1 MLTSLRGKLIFI
13 FIILT
18 VSVVII
24 SSGYARYKQRQFAL
38 EQARERALT
47 DLHLID
53 SDIRSVLQWIRRD
66 LLMLRDLP
74 QLRRL
79 LDKGDH
85 IDRTGVGETVLNIA
99 RHHRIFRQI
108 GLFDLSG
115 NQVLRVDCDRDTT
128 CRQVPAVPGAGL
140 ADQPFFRAARRLR
153 AGAFLVSTM
162 EADRTPHAVGRPP
175 LPVLRYATPILNRE
189 GRKNGILILTVF
201 GSTFLDI
208 IARQQDELHGGE
220 VYFLLDRNGH
230 YLYHPVKSWHSGTS
244 SSKALSF
251 FQQEPELAQWLR
263 SSERGVVIRRSR
275 QTYRQTLFAFQRIH
289 FTSLVGTGAAAGGRL
304 ANNGGAGSDYWILMT
319 SVDDANLLVGF
330 QEYVRSLLIFTLL
343 LLIICIITAI
353 LVAWNCS
360 RPIVSLARAAK
371 EIQQGDLS
379 ARAEVYSGD
388 DMGKFARLFNE
399 MADKLEKTIRRLQL
413 SESNYRQI
421 FENSR
426 DCIFVTDTHCTIID
440 INKAGMKLLGLD
452 ETSSPDE
459 LALTCASIEHGF
471 DHANNAILEEI
482 HRKGYVK
489 DFETYLRRPDGSR
502 RHCTM
507 TATARYDE
515 NGNLVG
521 YEGILRD
528 ITEVKRQEEA
538 RAAFQ
543 KQLQEE
549 IVLAEE
555 RQRRHIGQV
564 LHEEMAQNLA
574 LVNLKIQEVEDRA
587 ARECDSINSTCR
599 KLVEQLRE
607 ARELI
612 SVMIRQ
618 IRTMIFDLYPTVLD
632 DQGLVPAML
641 WYADNFA
648 KRTGVRV
655 SVYGIPGTLGLSESQ
670 MIYMFR
676 SYKELL
682 HNAWKHASAR
692 EIVAT
697 VKKKGNHVR
706 LTVDDEGQGFDT
718 GRLEEAGRGL
728 GGLGLMSIRQWTTA
742 MNGTL
747 SIESQPGKGTR
758 VSIDIPIDTTGRAPG
773 PDRTP
778 DPGPGPADAGSTGG
792 QPPPAPGGQ
801 EDHQDRSGN

>member
-47 DLHLID
+47 DLRLID
-53 SDIRSVLQWIRRD
+53 SDIQSVLQWIRRD

-74 QLRRL
+74 QLREL
-79 LDKGDH
+79 LGRGAGRGHRD
-85 IDRTGVGETVLNIA
+85 IEEMLLNVA
-99 RHHRIFRQI
+99 RHHQIFRQI
-108 GLFDLSG
+108 ALLDLSG
-115 NQVLRVDCDRDTT
+115 REILRVDCDRDTT
-128 CRQVPAVPGAGL
+128 CFAPPHDLGDRGSR
-140 ADQPFFRAARRLR
+140 PFFRAALKLHPGGIR
-153 AGAFLVSTM
+153 VSAM
-162 EADRTPHAVGRPP
+162 GPEQADGTGHGPP
-175 LPVLRYATPILNRE
+175 LQIIRYATPMVNRE
-189 GRKNGILILTVF
+189 GKKNGILILSVF
-201 GSTFLDI
+201 GSAFLDI

-220 VYFLLDRNGH
+220 LYFLLDSNGR
-230 YLYHPVKSWHSGTS
+230 YLYHPAGTGGSGRRAGTT
-244 SSKALSF
+244 F
-251 FQQEPELAQWLR
+251 FQDEPELTRWLR
-263 SSERGVVIRRSR
+263 DNERGVIIRKSS
-275 QTYRQTLFAFQRIH
+275 QTYRQTLFAFHRIH
-289 FTSLVGTGAAAGGRL
+289 FGPSARGTG
-304 ANNGGAGSDYWILMT
+304 NGDDYWILMT
-319 SVDDANLLVGF
+319 TVDDANLLVGF

-343 LLIICIITAI
+343 LLVICIVTAI

-371 EIQQGDLS
+371 EIQQGNLS
-379 ARAEVYSGD
+379 ARAEVYSRD
-388 DMGKFARLFNE
+388 DMGKFAHLFNE

-426 DCIFVTDTHCTIID
+426 DCIFVTDTQCTIVD

-459 LALTCASIEHGF
+459 LSLNCSSIEHGF
-471 DHANNAILEEI
+471 DHANATILEEI

-574 LVNLKIQEVEDRA
+574 LVNLKIQEVEGRA
-587 ARECDSINSTCR
+587 ARECGSVDSTCR

-612 SVMIRQ
+612 NVMIRQ

-641 WYADNFA
+641 WYADNFT
-648 KRTGVRV
+648 KRTGVKV
-655 SVYGIPGTLGLSESQ
+655 SVYGIPGSLGLSESQ

-676 SYKELL
+676 SFKELL
-682 HNAWKHASAR
+682 HNAWKHAHAR
-692 EIVAT
+692 EVVAT
-697 VKKKGNHVR
+697 VKKKDNHVR

-718 GRLEEAGRGL
+718 GRLEEASADLSGI
-728 GGLGLMSIRQWTTA
+728 GLMSIRQWITA
-742 MNGTL
+742 MNGTI

-758 VSIDIPIDTTGRAPG
+758 VAIDIPIDPQNAP
-773 PDRTP
+773 THEE
-778 DPGPGPADAGSTGG
+778 
-792 QPPPAPGGQ
+792 
-801 EDHQDRSGN
+801 EDHVY

>member
-38 EQARERALT
+38 EQARQRAFI
-47 DLHLID
+47 DIHLIA
-53 SDIRSVLQWIRRD
+53 SDIQSVLRWIRRD

-74 QLRRL
+74 LLRELPALDGRADRSNAEEL
-79 LDKGDH
+79 L
-85 IDRTGVGETVLNIA
+85 LNIA
-99 RHHRIFRQI
+99 RHHQIFGQI
-108 GLFDLSG
+108 LLLDLSG
-115 NQVLRVDCDRDTT
+115 QERVRIDCDRDAT
-128 CRQVPAVPGAGL
+128 CHVPPQNSGNQLDRPYLQAALQLDPG
-140 ADQPFFRAARRLR
+140 RI
-153 AGAFLVSTM
+153 LVSPM
-162 EADRTPHAVGRPP
+162 EAGTNGVEDSSSQ
-175 LPVLRYATPILNRE
+175 LPALLYATPVTDRD
-189 GRKNGILILTVF
+189 GKKTGILVLSVF

-208 IARQQDELHGGE
+208 IARQEDELHGGE
-220 VYFLLDRNGH
+220 VYFLLDRDGH
-230 YLYHPVKSWHSGTS
+230 YLYHPDQARTPGSKSGSG
-244 SSKALSF
+244 ASF
-251 FQQEPELAQWLR
+251 FREEPELAQWLR
-263 SSERGVVIRRSR
+263 NNERGIVIRKSR
-275 QTYRQTLFAFQRIH
+275 RTYKETLFAFQRIH
-289 FTSLVGTGAAAGGRL
+289 FSSPAAGAALADRGTGVNSHSG
-304 ANNGGAGSDYWILMT
+304 NGDYWILMT
-319 SVDDANLLVGF
+319 TVDDANLLVGF

-343 LLIICIITAI
+343 LLIICVITAI

-371 EIQQGDLS
+371 EIQQGNLS
-379 ARAEVYSGD
+379 ARAEVYSRD

-459 LALTCASIEHGF
+459 LSLTCASIEHGF
-471 DHANNAILEEI
+471 DHANSMILEEI

-574 LVNLKIQEVEDRA
+574 LVNLKIQEVEGRA
-587 ARECDSINSTCR
+587 AQECGAVNSTCR
-599 KLVEQLRE
+599 KLVEQLGE
-607 ARELI
+607 ARDLI

-641 WYADNFA
+641 WYADNFT
-648 KRTGVRV
+648 KRTGVKV
-655 SVYGIPGTLGLSESQ
+655 SVYGIPGSLGLSESQ

-682 HNAWKHASAR
+682 YNAWKHADAK

-697 VKKKGNHVR
+697 VKKKDNHVR

-718 GRLEEAGRGL
+718 GRLEEAGRDLNGI
-728 GGLGLMSIRQWTTA
+728 GLMSIRQWTTA
-742 MNGTL
+742 MNGTI

-758 VSIDIPIDTTGRAPG
+758 VAIDIPIDTAGRPTG
-773 PDRTP
+773 
-778 DPGPGPADAGSTGG
+778 ADETG
-792 QPPPAPGGQ
+792 A
-801 EDHQDRSGN
+801 

>member
-38 EQARERALT
+38 AQARERAFI

-53 SDIRSVLQWIRRD
+53 SDIQSVLQWIRRD

-74 QLRRL
+74 LLREL
-79 LDKGDH
+79 LVQGS
-85 IDRTGVGETVLNIA
+85 RTEQRDAEEMLLNIA
-99 RHHRIFRQI
+99 RHHQIFRQMV
-108 GLFDLSG
+108 LLDLSG
-115 NQVLRVDCDRDTT
+115 KALLRIDCDRYAT
-128 CRQVPAVPGAGL
+128 CRVPPEQSVNQIELPAL
-140 ADQPFFRAARRLR
+140 RAALQ
-153 AGAFLVSTM
+153 L
-162 EADRTPHAVGRPP
+162 EPGRIQV
-175 LPVLRYATPILNRE
+175 LPVQAGPDNDQDSRPLLPALQYATPVTDQQ
-189 GRKNGILILTVF
+189 GRKKGILILSVF

-208 IARQQDELHGGE
+208 IAKQQDELHGGE
-220 VYFLLDRNGH
+220 TYFLLDRDGH
-230 YLYHPVKSWHSGTS
+230 YLYHPNPERRIDPRTG
-244 SSKALSF
+244 AGASF
-251 FQQEPELAQWLR
+251 FQEEPELAQWLR
-263 SSERGVVIRRSR
+263 NNEQGVVIRTSR
-275 QTYRQTLFAFQRIH
+275 QTYKQTLFAFHRIY
-289 FTSLVGTGAAAGGRL
+289 FIPPVAEAATTVPGST
-304 ANNGGAGSDYWILMT
+304 AGSRGEDNDHWILMT
-319 SVDDANLLVGF
+319 TVDDANLLVGF
-330 QEYVRSLLIFTLL
+330 QEYVRSLLVFTLL
-343 LLIICIITAI
+343 LLVICIVAAI

-371 EIQQGDLS
+371 EIQQGNLS
-379 ARAEVYSGD
+379 ARAEVYSRD
-388 DMGKFARLFNE
+388 DMGKFAHLFNE

-426 DCIFVTDTHCTIID
+426 DCIFVTDTQCNIVD

-459 LALTCASIEHGF
+459 LSLTCASIEHGF
-471 DHANNAILEEI
+471 DHANSRILEEI

-574 LVNLKIQEVEDRA
+574 LVNLKIQEVEGRA
-587 ARECDSINSTCR
+587 ARECGSVDSTCR

-607 ARELI
+607 ARNLI
-612 SVMIRQ
+612 SIMIRQ

-641 WYADNFA
+641 WYADNFT
-648 KRTGVRV
+648 KRTGVKV
-655 SVYGIPGTLGLSESQ
+655 SIYGIPGSLGLSESQ

-676 SYKELL
+676 AYKELL
-682 HNAWKHASAR
+682 YNAWKHADAK

-697 VKKKGNHVR
+697 VKKKDNHVR

-718 GRLEEAGRGL
+718 GRLEEPGSDITGI
-728 GGLGLMSIRQWTTA
+728 GLMSIRQWTTA
-742 MNGTL
+742 MNGTI

-758 VSIDIPIDTTGRAPG
+758 VAIDIPIDTGGRPSG
-773 PDRTP
+773 PDEKGT
-778 DPGPGPADAGSTGG
+778 
-792 QPPPAPGGQ
+792 
-801 EDHQDRSGN
+801 

>member
-38 EQARERALT
+38 EQARERAII
-47 DLHLID
+47 DLRLID
-53 SDIRSVLQWIRRD
+53 SDIQSVLQWIRRD

-74 QLRRL
+74 LLHDVLGAGEPDCRRRAEEML
-79 LDKGDH
+79 
-85 IDRTGVGETVLNIA
+85 LNIA
-99 RHHRIFRQI
+99 RHHQIFRQI
-108 GLFDLSG
+108 VLLDMGGRVRLRIDCERNSVCTAPPSPAVDWSG
-115 NQVLRVDCDRDTT
+115 RPLYRAALKLGPGEVMVSPMEMDTG
-128 CRQVPAVPGAGL
+128 VPATE
-140 ADQPFFRAARRLR
+140 QSRQ
-153 AGAFLVSTM
+153 
-162 EADRTPHAVGRPP
+162 
-175 LPVLRYATPILNRE
+175 PVLRYALSVVDGE
-189 GRKNGILILTVF
+189 GEKNGILFLSVF
-201 GSTFLDI
+201 GSAFLDI
-208 IARQQDELHGGE
+208 ITKQQDELHGGE
-220 VYFLLDRNGH
+220 VYFLLDRDGH
-230 YLYHPVKSWHSGTS
+230 YLYHPDRKKTFDLERGSGAT
-244 SSKALSF
+244 F
-251 FQQEPELAQWLR
+251 FSDEPELSQWLR
-263 SSERGVVIRRSR
+263 DNERGVVIRRSR
-275 QTYRQTLFAFQRIH
+275 QTYKQTLFAFQRIH
-289 FTSLVGTGAAAGGRL
+289 FSSPAAGTGGTRVVTRDGEGRD
-304 ANNGGAGSDYWILMT
+304 GDYWILMT
-319 SVDDANLLVGF
+319 TVDDVNLLVGF
-330 QEYVRSLLIFTLL
+330 REYVRSLLIFTLL
-343 LLIICIITAI
+343 LLVICIVTAI

-371 EIQQGDLS
+371 EIQQGNLS
-379 ARAEVYSGD
+379 ARAEVYFRD
-388 DMGKFARLFNE
+388 DMGKFAHLFNE

-426 DCIFVTDTHCTIID
+426 DCIFVTDTQCTIVD

-459 LALTCASIEHGF
+459 LSLNCSSIEHGF
-471 DHANNAILEEI
+471 DHANSAILEEI
-482 HRKGYVK
+482 HRRGYVK

-502 RHCTM
+502 RHCSM

-515 NGNLVG
+515 EGNLVG

-587 ARECDSINSTCR
+587 ARECGAVDSTCR
-599 KLVEQLRE
+599 KLVEQLRQ

-612 SVMIRQ
+612 GVMIRQ
-618 IRTMIFDLYPTVLD
+618 IRTMIFDLYPAVLD

-641 WYADNFA
+641 WYADNFT
-648 KRTGVRV
+648 KRTGVKV
-655 SVYGIPGTLGLSESQ
+655 SVYGIPGSLGLSESQ

-676 SYKELL
+676 SFKELL
-682 HNAWKHASAR
+682 HNAWKHARAR

-697 VKKKGNHVR
+697 VKKKDNHVR

-718 GRLEEAGRGL
+718 GRLEESSADLNGI
-728 GGLGLMSIRQWTTA
+728 GLMSIRQWTTA
-742 MNGTL
+742 MKGTI
-747 SIESQPGKGTR
+747 SIESHPDKGTR
-758 VSIDIPIDTTGRAPG
+758 VAIDIPIDRAA
-773 PDRTP
+773 
-778 DPGPGPADAGSTGG
+778 GPAGGDGDDAG
-792 QPPPAPGGQ
+792 
-801 EDHQDRSGN
+801 EE